1 MWLTFNVFMQSC
13 RQTFRGTR
21 EVVKVRT
28 NVSGS
33 LGYLRKKLYSW
44 KLQPWIT
51 LILLVKIQ
59 DQQGQFTNEVR
70 FPVCSNVSNETS
82 LPIFL
87 CLSSIS
93 YAICN
98 QNNLKSIGIQN
109 TLPENILTSECSAFS
124 SLNLW
129 PPL

>member
-1 MWLTFNVFMQSC
+1 MTALSLSMKLTFNVFMQSC

-33 LGYLRKKLYSW
+33 LGYLRKKLNSW
-44 KLQPWIT
+44 RLQPWIT

-70 FPVCSNVSNETS
+70 FPVCSTR
-82 LPIFL
+82 L
-87 CLSSIS
+87 
-93 YAICN
+93 
-98 QNNLKSIGIQN
+98 
-109 TLPENILTSECSAFS
+109 
-124 SLNLW
+124 
-129 PPL
+129 